1 MPDVYLSADVAHIRA
16 VIHLLQPWVLVKE
29 LPSLILCLVCHLR
42 LPRIALLSPMLW
54 VWFER
59 RYLVVVTSAHR
70 HLNATLFNVLF
81 TAISLSLHI
90 WRIHSRASS
99 RRTAIISLMEAEEG
113 TKFFASLPSTTL
125 WIIDLMYSLSIIS
138 SKS

>member
-1 MPDVYLSADVAHIRA
+1 MYLLNI
-16 VIHLLQPWVLVKE
+16 IYK
-29 LPSLILCLVCHLR
+29 
-42 LPRIALLSPMLW
+42 
-54 VWFER
+54 
-59 RYLVVVTSAHR
+59 

-113 TKFFASLPSTTL
+113 TTFFASLPSTTL
-125 WIIDLMYSLSIIS
+125 WIIDLMYSLSIILLDKCVRLLLVLLAGRGYVADEYVLLQVRLRDTVNLVYHS
-138 SKS
+138 L